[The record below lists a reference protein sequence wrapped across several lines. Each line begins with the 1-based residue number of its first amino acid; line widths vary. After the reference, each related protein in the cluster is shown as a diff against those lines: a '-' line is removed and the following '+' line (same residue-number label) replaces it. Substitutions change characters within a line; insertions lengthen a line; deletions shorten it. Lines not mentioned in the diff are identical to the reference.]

1 MWWFNFDCGS
11 SVELYA
17 RNAAL
22 YTSNPAPRLE
32 DAEGEDAEDN
42 TLDAGSVTVSGP
54 TPLPAP
60 GLQRRRRGNYRH
72 VQLVARGH

>member
-32 DAEGEDAEDN
+32 DAEVVPQKVASELHPRVRNHGE
-42 TLDAGSVTVSGP
+42 GP
-54 TPLPAP
+54 
-60 GLQRRRRGNYRH
+60 Y
-72 VQLVARGH
+72 

>member
-1 MWWFNFDCGS
+1 MFSCVWWFNFDCGS

-22 YTSNPAPRLE
+22 YTSNPAPRQE
-32 DAEGEDAEDN
+32 DATDN
-42 TLDAGSVTVSGP
+42 TLDEGSVTVSGP
-54 TPLPAP
+54 TPLPAS

-72 VQLVARGH
+72 VQLEARRQ

>member
-32 DAEGEDAEDN
+32 EAEDN
-42 TLDAGSVTVSGP
+42 TLDAGGVTVSGP

-72 VQLVARGH
+72 VQLEARGH

>member
-1 MWWFNFDCGS
+1 MFSCVWWFNFDCGS

-22 YTSNPAPRLE
+22 YISNPAPRQE
-32 DAEGEDAEDN
+32 DATDN
-42 TLDAGSVTVSGP
+42 TLDEGGVMVSGP
-54 TPLPAP
+54 TPLPAS

-72 VQLVARGH
+72 VQLEARRQ

>member
-32 DAEGEDAEDN
+32 DAEVVPQID
-42 TLDAGSVTVSGP
+42 
-54 TPLPAP
+54 
-60 GLQRRRRGNYRH
+60 
-72 VQLVARGH
+72 

>member
-22 YTSNPAPRLE
+22 YTSNPAPRL
-32 DAEGEDAEDN
+32 EDN

-72 VQLVARGH
+72 VQLEARGH